1 MQSPN
6 DPEWG
11 DPNTP
16 WRSVVGV
23 IIIIIVLTIWR
34 ILP

>member
-6 DPEWG
+6 DPDWG

-16 WRSVVGV
+16 WGDILGV
-23 IIIIIVLTIWR
+23 LLIITVLTIWR